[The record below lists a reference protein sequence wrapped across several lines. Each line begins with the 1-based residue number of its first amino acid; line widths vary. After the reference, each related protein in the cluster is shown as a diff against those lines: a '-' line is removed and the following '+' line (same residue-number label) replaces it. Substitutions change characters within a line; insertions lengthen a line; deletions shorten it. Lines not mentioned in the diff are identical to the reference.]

1 MTRDVSQIGF
11 YKKKYIDYHRTKGNV
26 DLLLNYVFLVFRIV
40 RNKAAEKAK
49 LSGYGTPS
57 PLPQDPG
64 TALGRHPAYS
74 INGILGIHQPDA
86 NANLHKRKRDEEGKR
101 RDPLGSSI
109 VGSPWDE
116 GSSVFSDQRWERE

>member
-1 MTRDVSQIGF
+1 MR
-11 YKKKYIDYHRTKGNV
+11 
-26 DLLLNYVFLVFRIV
+26 RIV
-40 RNKAAEKAK
+40 RNRAAEKAK

-86 NANLHKRKRDEEGKR
+86 NANLHKRKRDEEGDLPK
-101 RDPLGSSI
+101 I
-109 VGSPWDE
+109 VW
-116 GSSVFSDQRWERE
+116 

>member
-1 MTRDVSQIGF
+1 VFIIWEQSRKVSQLGEKRLTSISYSF
-11 YKKKYIDYHRTKGNV
+11 YGTVR
-26 DLLLNYVFLVFRIV
+26 RIV
-40 RNKAAEKAK
+40 RNRAAEKAK

-86 NANLHKRKRDEEGKR
+86 NANLHKRKRDEEGNLPR
-101 RDPLGSSI
+101 I
-109 VGSPWDE
+109 VW
-116 GSSVFSDQRWERE
+116 

>member
-1 MTRDVSQIGF
+1 MR
-11 YKKKYIDYHRTKGNV
+11 
-26 DLLLNYVFLVFRIV
+26 RIV
-40 RNKAAEKAK
+40 RNRAAEKAK

-86 NANLHKRKRDEEGKR
+86 NANLHKRKRDEEGDLPKIVALGVTKR
-101 RDPLGSSI
+101 CRLSWLTNCALVYEPKRGGRGEVAGSQTMSTAVPPKYTLEI
-109 VGSPWDE
+109 
-116 GSSVFSDQRWERE
+116 

>member
-1 MTRDVSQIGF
+1 MR
-11 YKKKYIDYHRTKGNV
+11 
-26 DLLLNYVFLVFRIV
+26 RIV
-40 RNKAAEKAK
+40 RNRAAEKAK

-86 NANLHKRKRDEEGKR
+86 NANLHKRKRDEEGWLPTA
-101 RDPLGSSI
+101 DISSRYTYS
-109 VGSPWDE
+109 G
-116 GSSVFSDQRWERE
+116 FSGFTL